1 MTTSYN
7 CPQTFISWLKNLGKP
22 FQVAAKA
29 CNKGIKLPNRFI
41 FRQVHFE
48 DLPTFLADGEVRAKR
63 HPFPQLCHQ
72 ASYQE
77 IVNRRGTD
85 EFILPNGCV
94 VNDFVPF
101 YFSPITSF
109 TFTIYKEN
117 VPLISPQGVYLR
129 QACEDDRVFL
139 VSSPQNFVNSGL
151 FTCFSDYALN
161 SKAPMPTIETD
172 LAKLEDHVHWR
183 VFDECP
189 MVAAISDIGYAGVC
203 KWYHNMATPP
213 ERMTRSAKRMAEF
226 LVYGAVP
233 LGKIL
238 CIVVKTDDMRAT
250 LEDMMAVSGW
260 NIPILTNRGCF
271 FG

>member
-1 MTTSYN
+1 M
-7 CPQTFISWLKNLGKP
+7 
-22 FQVAAKA
+22 
-29 CNKGIKLPNRFI
+29 PNRFI

-48 DLPTFLADGEVRAKR
+48 DLPTFLADGEIKAKK
-63 HPFPQLCHQ
+63 HQVPQRCHQ
-72 ASYQE
+72 TSYQD

-85 EFILPNGCV
+85 EFQMPNDCV

-109 TFTIYKEN
+109 TFTIYKKN
-117 VPLISPQGVYLR
+117 VPLVSPAGVELR
-129 QACEDDRVFL
+129 QACEDDRIFL
-139 VSSPQNFVNSGL
+139 VSAPQAFVGSGL

-161 SKAPMPTIETD
+161 SIAPMPTIETD
-172 LAKLEDHVHWR
+172 LTKLEDHVHWN
-183 VFDECP
+183 VFDESP
-189 MVAAISDIGYAGVC
+189 MVAAIPDIGYAGVC

-233 LGKIL
+233 LDKIV
-238 CIVVKTDDMRAT
+238 CIVVKTDEMLTT
-250 LEDMMAVSGW
+250 LGGMMSASAW
-260 NIPILTNRGCF
+260 NIPILTKRGCY

>member
-1 MTTSYN
+1 M
-7 CPQTFISWLKNLGKP
+7 
-22 FQVAAKA
+22 
-29 CNKGIKLPNRFI
+29 PNRFI

-48 DLPTFLADGEVRAKR
+48 DLPTFLADGEIRAKNHQDSQR
-63 HPFPQLCHQ
+63 CHQ
-72 ASYQE
+72 TSYQD

-85 EFILPNGCV
+85 EFEMPKGCV

-109 TFTIYKEN
+109 TYTIYMQN
-117 VPLISPQGVYLR
+117 VPLVSPAGVELR
-129 QACEDDRVFL
+129 QACEDDRIFL
-139 VSSPQNFVNSGL
+139 ISSPQAFDNSDF

-161 SKAPMPTIETD
+161 SRAPMPTIETD
-172 LAKLEDHVHWR
+172 PAKLEDHVHWN
-183 VFDECP
+183 VFDEAP

-226 LVYGAVP
+226 LVHGAVP
-233 LGKIL
+233 LDKIM
-238 CIVVKTDDMRAT
+238 CIVVKTDAMRAT
-250 LEDMMAVSGW
+250 LESMMAASAW
-260 NIPILTNRGCF
+260 NIPILTKRGCF